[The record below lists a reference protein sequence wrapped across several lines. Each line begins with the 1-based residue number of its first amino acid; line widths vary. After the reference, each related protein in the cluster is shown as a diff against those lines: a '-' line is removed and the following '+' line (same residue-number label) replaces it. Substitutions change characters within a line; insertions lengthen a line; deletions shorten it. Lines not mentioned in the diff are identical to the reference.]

1 MWGCKLEFDQNRVS
15 TALNS
20 VPRWKA
26 RGLSA
31 FVPAPEYYPQKGSW
45 TSRLGRANLS
55 QRGEKDI
62 VESSELQA

>member
-1 MWGCKLEFDQNRVS
+1 MWECKLEFDQNRVS

-31 FVPAPEYYPQKGSW
+31 FAPAPWFKADP
-45 TSRLGRANLS
+45 
-55 QRGEKDI
+55 KDPGH
-62 VESSELQA
+62 LD